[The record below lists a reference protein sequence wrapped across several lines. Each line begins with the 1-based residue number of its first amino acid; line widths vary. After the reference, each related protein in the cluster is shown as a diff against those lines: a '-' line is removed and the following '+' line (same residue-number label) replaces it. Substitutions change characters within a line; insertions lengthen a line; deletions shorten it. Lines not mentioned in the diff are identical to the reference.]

1 VITAKAANKLAQVSL
16 IAQERIRKADA
27 FCEEIGKKISETAC
41 SGHVALS
48 IEVPAE
54 LTNHVMDTLTESG
67 FKIVSVSPLVEHAF
81 EGMEI
86 ESMSFRPTHI
96 LAISWEES

>member
-1 VITAKAANKLAQVSL
+1 MITAKAANKLAQVSL

-27 FCEEIGKKISETAC
+27 FCEELGKKISERASC
-41 SGHVALS
+41 GHVALS

-54 LTNHVMDTLTESG
+54 LIKHVMETLAESG

-81 EGMEI
+81 EALEI
-86 ESMSFRPTHI
+86 ESMSLRPTHI